1 MMRKLIDLLRV
12 FKRKFFILKYGL
24 KNVHPTFIAT
34 NNCTIAK
41 DFNAG
46 LYSYVGPNC
55 LIYPHVKIGNFTML
69 ANNVAI
75 IGGDHNYHKPGVP
88 IIFSGREIIRPT
100 IIGDDVW
107 IGAYSVIMAGVKIG
121 NGAIIA
127 AGSVVTKDVLPY
139 SIGGGCPAKLIK
151 MRFDDEEIKIHEK
164 MLAKDIESLTGFE
177 FNILS
182 HRDVR

>member
-46 LYSYVGPNC
+46 LYSYVGPNS

-88 IIFSGREIIRPT
+88 IIFSGREIICPT

-139 SIGGGCPAKLIK
+139 SIVGGCPAKVIK

-164 MLAKDIESLTGFE
+164 MLAKDVESLTGFE

>member
-1 MMRKLIDLLRV
+1 MKEE
-12 FKRKFFILKYGL
+12 
-24 KNVHPTFIAT
+24 
-34 NNCTIAK
+34 K

-139 SIGGGCPAKLIK
+139 SIVGGNIDSKGIFTMNGKDGEITVKYKNFEKKLKINA
-151 MRFDDEEIKIHEK
+151 DDIH
-164 MLAKDIESLTGFE
+164 
-177 FNILS
+177 
-182 HRDVR
+182 